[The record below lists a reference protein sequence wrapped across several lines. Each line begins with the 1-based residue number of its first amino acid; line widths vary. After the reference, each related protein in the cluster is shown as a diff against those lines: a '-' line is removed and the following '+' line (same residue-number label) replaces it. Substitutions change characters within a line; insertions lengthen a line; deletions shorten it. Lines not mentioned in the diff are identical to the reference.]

1 MPKVFTTNTLPLI
14 ITLLAVFFLFEQFI
28 VVLAGSSE
36 VEVGKLTSRV
46 DSIDRR
52 VDANAQRLDAAVLKL
67 TDKGSSNSERIAENT
82 VQILEIQNQLNSL
95 SGRVWALVVG
105 VLAQLLNVVWGF
117 LKTRTVRQ

>member
-117 LKTRTVRQ
+117 LKTRTIRQ